1 MMNHKRY
8 KVREIYY
15 TLQGEGFHTARPAIF
30 CRFVGCNLW
39 SGKEKDRA
47 SAACRFCDTN
57 FLGTT
62 GPNGGVYTA
71 EELVQK
77 IQSLWSVSKSPFV
90 VFTGGEPL
98 LQLDSELIRACKEQS
113 FFVAIETNGTRA
125 IPDEIDWVC
134 VSPKPRSKIVV
145 TQASELKLVFPQPES
160 DMAPKNFEDFDAV
173 HHYLQPLDNENLS
186 ENTHLESEYCRQNP
200 KWKLS
205 LQTHKFLQ
213 LP

>member
-1 MMNHKRY
+1 MTKRY

-39 SGKEKDRA
+39 SGKEKDRK

-62 GPNGGVYTA
+62 GPDGGIYTA
-71 EELVQK
+71 KELVQK
-77 IQSLWSVSKSPFV
+77 IQSLWSLSKSPFV

-98 LQLDSELIRACKEQS
+98 LQLDSKLIEACKEQN
-113 FFVAIETNGTRA
+113 FFVAVETNGTRP
-125 IPDEIDWVC
+125 IPDRLDWIC
-134 VSPKPRSKIVV
+134 ISPKPRSKIVV
-145 TQASELKLVFPQPES
+145 KKASEIKLVFPQLEEEMHPRY
-160 DMAPKNFEDFDAV
+160 FEDFDAK
-173 HHYLQPLDNENLS
+173 HHYLQPLDNEKLH
-186 ENTHLESEYCRQNP
+186 ENTFLASEYCRENP